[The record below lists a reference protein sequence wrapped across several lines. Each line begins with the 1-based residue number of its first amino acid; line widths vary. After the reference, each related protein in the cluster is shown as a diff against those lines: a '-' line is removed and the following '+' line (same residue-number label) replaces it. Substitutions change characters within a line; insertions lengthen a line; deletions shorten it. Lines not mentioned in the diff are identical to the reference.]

1 MVLNLLIDLAMV
13 EYTINVNE
21 VEDLQ
26 TVNDVAELHQMFAR
40 AQSTVVQG
48 GTVFLVRRTPDGT
61 VYKFDEITTEA
72 DMENYKESVFEYL

>member
-1 MVLNLLIDLAMV
+1 MA
-13 EYTINVNE
+13 EYTINVSE

-26 TVNDVAELHQMFAR
+26 TISNVAELNKMFAR

-48 GTVFLVRRTPDGT
+48 GTVVLVRRTPDGS

-72 DMENYKESVFEYL
+72 DVENYKQMVFKYL

>member
-1 MVLNLLIDLAMV
+1 MA
-13 EYTINVNE
+13 EYTINVSE

-26 TVNDVAELHQMFAR
+26 TISNVAELNKMFAR

-48 GTVFLVRRTPDGT
+48 GTVFLVRRTPDGS

-72 DMENYKESVFEYL
+72 DVENYKQMVFKYL

>member
-1 MVLNLLIDLAMV
+1 MA
-13 EYTINVNE
+13 EYTINVSE

-26 TVNDVAELHQMFAR
+26 MVSNVAELNQMFAR

-48 GTVFLVRRTPDGT
+48 GTVVLVRRTPDGS

-72 DMENYKESVFEYL
+72 DVDDYKQKVFKYL

>member
-1 MVLNLLIDLAMV
+1 MA
-13 EYTINVNE
+13 EYSINVSE

-26 TVNDVAELHQMFAR
+26 TISNVAELNQMFAR

-48 GTVFLVRRTPDGT
+48 GTVVLVRRTPDGS

-72 DMENYKESVFEYL
+72 DVENYKQMVFKYL

>member
-1 MVLNLLIDLAMV
+1 MA
-13 EYTINVNE
+13 EYTINVSE

-26 TVNDVAELHQMFAR
+26 TISNVAELNKMFAR

-48 GTVFLVRRTPDGT
+48 GRVVLVRRTPDGS

-72 DMENYKESVFEYL
+72 EVENYKEMVFKYL

>member
-1 MVLNLLIDLAMV
+1 MN
-13 EYTINVNE
+13 EYTINVSE

-26 TVNDVAELHQMFAR
+26 TINNVAELNKMFTR

-48 GTVFLVRRTPDGT
+48 GTVFLVRRTPDGS

-72 DMENYKESVFEYL
+72 DVENYKQMVFKYL

>member
-1 MVLNLLIDLAMV
+1 MA
-13 EYTINVNE
+13 EYTINVSE

-26 TVNDVAELHQMFAR
+26 TISNVAELDKMFAR

-48 GTVFLVRRTPDGT
+48 GTVVLVRRTPDGS

-72 DMENYKESVFEYL
+72 DVENYKQMVFKYL

>member
-1 MVLNLLIDLAMV
+1 MA
-13 EYTINVNE
+13 EYTINVSE

-26 TVNDVAELHQMFAR
+26 TISNVAELNQLFAK

-48 GTVFLVRRTPDGT
+48 GTVVLVRRTPDGA

-72 DMENYKESVFEYL
+72 DVENYKETVFKYLQ

>member
-1 MVLNLLIDLAMV
+1 MA
-13 EYTINVNE
+13 EYTINVSE

-26 TVNDVAELHQMFAR
+26 TISNVAELNQMFAR

-48 GTVFLVRRTPDGT
+48 GTVVLVRRTPDGS

-72 DMENYKESVFEYL
+72 DVENYKQMVFKYL

>member
-1 MVLNLLIDLAMV
+1 MA
-13 EYTINVNE
+13 EYTINVSE

-26 TVNDVAELHQMFAR
+26 NINNVAELNQMFAR

-48 GTVFLVRRTPDGT
+48 GTVILVRSTPDSS

-72 DMENYKESVFEYL
+72 DMENYKQTVFKYLCR

>member
-1 MVLNLLIDLAMV
+1 MA
-13 EYTINVNE
+13 EYTINVSE

-26 TVNDVAELHQMFAR
+26 TISNVAELNKMFAR

-48 GTVFLVRRTPDGT
+48 GTVVLVRRTPDGP

-72 DMENYKESVFEYL
+72 DVENYKQMVFKYL

>member
-1 MVLNLLIDLAMV
+1 MA
-13 EYTINVNE
+13 EYTINVSE

-26 TVNDVAELHQMFAR
+26 TISNVAELSQMFAR

-48 GTVFLVRRTPDGT
+48 GTVILVRRTPDGS

-72 DMENYKESVFEYL
+72 DVENYKQMVFKYL

>member
-1 MVLNLLIDLAMV
+1 MA
-13 EYTINVNE
+13 EYTINVSE

-26 TVNDVAELHQMFAR
+26 TISNVAELNKMFAR

-48 GTVFLVRRTPDGT
+48 GTVVQVRRTPDGS

-72 DMENYKESVFEYL
+72 DVENYKQMVFKYL

>member
-1 MVLNLLIDLAMV
+1 MN
-13 EYTINVNE
+13 EYTINVSE

-26 TVNDVAELHQMFAR
+26 TISNVAELNKIFAR

-48 GTVFLVRRTPDGT
+48 GTVVLVRRTPDGS

-72 DMENYKESVFEYL
+72 DVENYKQMVFKYL